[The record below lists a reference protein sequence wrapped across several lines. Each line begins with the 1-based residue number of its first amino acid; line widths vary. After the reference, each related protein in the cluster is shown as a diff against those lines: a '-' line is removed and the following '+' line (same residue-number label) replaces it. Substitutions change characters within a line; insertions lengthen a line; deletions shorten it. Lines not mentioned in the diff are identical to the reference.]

1 MWHCN
6 SVVEDPQ
13 WQEEDSNWVLLRD
26 SPSHRL
32 SSVRRTQI
40 DSQNR
45 HQDSCRHGVNYQ
57 RDTWFGHIDSRRS
70 WLSYL
75 RRPLLKRAVI
85 PLMLPRHRADGDV
98 LSKGGRTW
106 RTMASCKEVY
116 LDWLGR
122 GLWQRNLFD
131 TKWKILVHLVVCKPH
146 VSMQLRAAL
155 SNHTLSPFLF
165 VDLNFQIWAS
175 KIFKH
180 KIKVII
186 GIVFPNSVFV
196 MAKLLARIKEFSK
209 IFFEKKNLWLHNYTT
224 LR

>member
-116 LDWLGR
+116 LDWFKYHRQRQPDQHPLQDSQWIR
-122 GLWQRNLFD
+122 AVERTAPNLLLRRRNGLLQVISYL
-131 TKWKILVHLVVCKPH
+131 
-146 VSMQLRAAL
+146 MQSIR
-155 SNHTLSPFLF
+155 
-165 VDLNFQIWAS
+165 V
-175 KIFKH
+175 
-180 KIKVII
+180 
-186 GIVFPNSVFV
+186 
-196 MAKLLARIKEFSK
+196 R
-209 IFFEKKNLWLHNYTT
+209 KKNHDQWIGHPETPHS
-224 LR
+224 